1 MKFIKPAMVGLTLIL
16 LFSVFSLVSLGAN
29 NPTDVPSSHWAYQA
43 VKLMIDKGYLQL
55 YQDQSFQGDKPVDR
69 YTLAV
74 VISKMLNEVAA
85 GRVGSSKEDVELLR
99 KLTNEYWSELVE
111 MNIKENRSSKRMD
124 GLSKQDQIF
133 KEDLTQT
140 MVLVQK
146 LNAEQIALQ
155 KEVQRLIDEI
165 QTISLRVQRL
175 EEENTRLKGDLA
187 RLRSDYEETKH
198 KQNLYIFAAL
208 ILGLA
213 GAAK

>member
-1 MKFIKPAMVGLTLIL
+1 MKLFKPMMVGLALIL
-16 LFSVFSLVSLGAN
+16 LLAVFSVVSLGAN
-29 NPTDVPSSHWAYQA
+29 NPSDVPSSHWAYQA

-74 VISKMLNEVAA
+74 VISKIMNEVAA

-111 MNIKENRSSKRMD
+111 MNIRGSRSSKRMEN
-124 GLSKQDQIF
+124 LSKQDQIF

-140 MVLVQK
+140 MVMAQK
-146 LNAEQIALQ
+146 LTAEQIVLQ
-155 KEVQRLIDEI
+155 KEVRQILDELH
-165 QTISLRVQRL
+165 TISLKVKQL
-175 EEENTRLKGDLA
+175 EEENIRLKDDIA
-187 RLRSDYEETKH
+187 RLRADYENSKS
-198 KQNLYIFAAL
+198 KQNLYIFGAL

>member
-1 MKFIKPAMVGLTLIL
+1 MKAFKLILVGLL
-16 LFSVFSLVSLGAN
+16 LLSLLAVFPMVSLAAN
-29 NPTDVPSSHWAYQA
+29 DPSDVPSSHWAYQA

-74 VISKMLNEVAA
+74 VISKILNEIAA
-85 GRVGSSKEDVELLR
+85 GRVGSTKEDVDLLR

-111 MNIKENRSSKRMD
+111 MNIKGNQSNKRMES
-124 GLSKQDQIF
+124 LSKQDQIF

-140 MVLVQK
+140 MVMVQK
-146 LNAEQIALQ
+146 LTAEQILLQ
-155 KEVQRLIDEI
+155 KEVRQILSEI
-165 QTISLRVQRL
+165 QTLTMRVQQL
-175 EEENTRLKGDLA
+175 EEENNRLKDEIA
-187 RLRSDYEETKH
+187 RLRSEYNETKH
-198 KQNLYIFAAL
+198 KQNLYIITAL

>member
-1 MKFIKPAMVGLTLIL
+1 MKAIKPLMVGLTVIL
-16 LFSVFSLVSLGAN
+16 LLSVFSAVSIGAN
-29 NPTDVPSSHWAYQA
+29 NPADVPPSHWAYQA

-74 VISKMLNEVAA
+74 VISKILNEVAV
-85 GRVGSSKEDVELLR
+85 GRVGSTKEDVDLLR

-111 MNIKENRSSKRMD
+111 MNIKENRSSKRMES
-124 GLSKQDQIF
+124 LSKQDQIF

-155 KEVQRLIDEI
+155 KEAQRIIDEI
-165 QTISLRVQRL
+165 RAISLRVQQL
-175 EEENTRLKGDLA
+175 EEENSRLKNDLA
-187 RLRSDYEETKH
+187 RLRSDYEETKQR
-198 KQNLYIFAAL
+198 QNLYIFAAL

>member
-1 MKFIKPAMVGLTLIL
+1 MKSIKPLLIGLL
-16 LFSVFSLVSLGAN
+16 LLSLAAFGAGSALAAN
-29 NPTDVPSSHWAYQA
+29 NPVDVPPSHWAYQA
-43 VKLMIDKGYLQL
+43 VKQMIDKGYLQL

-69 YTLAV
+69 FTLAV
-74 VISKMLNEVAA
+74 VVSKILNEIAA
-85 GRVGSSKEDVELLR
+85 GRVAGTQEDVELLR

-111 MNIKENRSSKRMD
+111 MNIKESRSSKRMES
-124 GLSKQDQIF
+124 LSKQDQIF

-155 KEVQRLIDEI
+155 KEAQRIIDEI
-165 QTISLRVQRL
+165 RAISLRVQRL
-175 EEENTRLKGDLA
+175 EEENSRLKNDLV
-187 RLRSDYEETKH
+187 RLRSDYEETKQR
-198 KQNLYIFAAL
+198 QNLYIFAAI

>member
-1 MKFIKPAMVGLTLIL
+1 MKVLKLFLVGLL
-16 LFSVFSLVSLGAN
+16 LVTMLARSSTISLAAN
-29 NPTDVPSSHWAYQA
+29 SPADVPPSHWAYQA
-43 VKLMIDKGYLQL
+43 VKTMIDKGYLQL
-55 YQDQSFQGDKPVDR
+55 YQDQSFRGDQPVDR

-74 VISKMLNEVAA
+74 VISKILNEIAA

-111 MNIKENRSSKRMD
+111 MNIKGNQSSKRMES
-124 GLSKQDQIF
+124 LSKQDLIL

-146 LNAEQIALQ
+146 LNGEQALLQ
-155 KEVQRLIDEI
+155 KEVRQILNELE
-165 QTISLRVQRL
+165 TVSLRVKQL
-175 EEENTRLKGDLA
+175 EEENTRLKDDMA
-187 RLRSDYEETKH
+187 RLRAEYAETKR
-198 KQNLYIFAAL
+198 KQNLYIFAAI